1 MHSVN
6 KLKLALASLALVSF
20 TGAASAEVV
29 VVVVSAKSPTAALTT
44 EQASDLFLGE
54 VATFPGGGQAVPVD
68 QADGS
73 RVREEFYTKAAGKTS
88 AQLKAYWAKVI
99 FTGKGRPPK
108 AVADSAAVK
117 QLVAD
122 NPNMIGYM
130 DKGAVDA
137 SVKVVLTLR

>member
-1 MHSVN
+1 MYSAK
-6 KLKLALASLALVSF
+6 KLKQALAGLALLSF
-20 TGAASAEVV
+20 THAASAEVV
-29 VVVVSAKSPTAALTT
+29 VVVSAKNPTSSLTA

-54 VATFPGGGQAVPVD
+54 VATFPSGGQAVPVD
-68 QADGS
+68 QADGAHA
-73 RVREEFYTKAAGKTS
+73 RDEFYTKAAGKTS

-99 FTGKGRPPK
+99 FTGRGKPPK
-108 AVADSAAVK
+108 AAADSATVK

-130 DKGAVDA
+130 DRSAVDA

>member
-1 MHSVN
+1 MHSAN
-6 KLKLALASLALVSF
+6 KLKLALASLALISF
-20 TGAASAEVV
+20 TGTARAEVV
-29 VVVVSAKSPTAALTT
+29 VVVSTKNPTSSLTA
-44 EQASDLFLGE
+44 EQAADLFLGE
-54 VATFPGGGQAVPVD
+54 VATFPSGGQAVPVD

-73 RVREEFYTKAAGKTS
+73 RARDEFYTKAASKTS

-99 FTGKGRPPK
+99 FTGKGKPPK
-108 AVADSAAVK
+108 AVADSATVK

-130 DKGAVDA
+130 DRSAVDA